1 MAERTEGVRL
11 IVVRGEGQAF
21 SAGLDLM
28 TMGGNVEQFGEDWM
42 KRPHELT
49 RYWQACLNRL
59 GASPL
64 PTLALVH
71 GYCIGAGME
80 VALACDLRYASP
92 DVKLSLEETKIGI
105 IPDVGGTTR
114 LTHLLGPARAKEM
127 IFTSRRLDAVTAER
141 WGLINKIVPVEEF
154 DSAALALAEEIS
166 GCAPL
171 AVAAAKRVVQGILDE
186 EHGLTLETIEQAPL
200 FHTQDL
206 QIGAQAAMLKQKP
219 DWKGQ

>member
-1 MAERTEGVRL
+1 MMSDWIKTEHKGLVFDIVLNRADKRNAIQVGVLTDLARAVSTAERTEGVRL

-21 SAGLDLM
+21 SVGLDLM
-28 TMGGNVEQFGEDWM
+28 TMGGNVEQYDEHWM

-80 VALACDLRYASP
+80 IALACDLRYASP

-114 LTHLLGPARAKEM
+114 LTHLVGPARAK
-127 IFTSRRLDAVTAER
+127 
-141 WGLINKIVPVEEF
+141 
-154 DSAALALAEEIS
+154 
-166 GCAPL
+166 
-171 AVAAAKRVVQGILDE
+171 
-186 EHGLTLETIEQAPL
+186 
-200 FHTQDL
+200 
-206 QIGAQAAMLKQKP
+206 
-219 DWKGQ
+219 